1 MIYLLILQS
10 GDIEANPGPV
20 KYPCGICNRNVAWN
34 AKAIQCDGCDIWY
47 HAKCADIGP
56 DSYKALTNSSVSWI
70 CIHCGIPNLS
80 SSHCTDLESFAS
92 ANPFLPLK
100 PDSYSKEHD
109 KGASNSLNSI
119 HFSSTPKRG
128 NIRQDH
134 ALNVSHIMIE
144 TSSSHVGSSESEP
157 SSSYLEGS
165 QLASFTFTCIGKNSS
180 NTSSH
185 QVKDKLTILII
196 NFQSVRNKRTELH
209 NIISSCAPDI
219 IIGSETHIDNDY
231 HNAEFLPPNIPAE
244 HKYQI
249 FRKDRKELINK
260 SGGGVTI
267 MVRPDLPAEECSDL
281 DTTCEIKWA
290 KVRTSS
296 NEAILIG
303 AYYREPKSK
312 IEALDELK
320 KSLSKIQNDPSYRN
334 MKIFLGGDFNLGD
347 IEWEVGRPMV
357 GARDKVHCDTPNEL
371 LLLAGTNQQSPNL
384 SRSNP

>member
-1 MIYLLILQS
+1 
-10 GDIEANPGPV
+10 
-20 KYPCGICNRNVAWN
+20 
-34 AKAIQCDGCDIWY
+34 
-47 HAKCADIGP
+47 
-56 DSYKALTNSSVSWI
+56 
-70 CIHCGIPNLS
+70 
-80 SSHCTDLESFAS
+80 
-92 ANPFLPLK
+92 
-100 PDSYSKEHD
+100 
-109 KGASNSLNSI
+109 
-119 HFSSTPKRG
+119 
-128 NIRQDH
+128 
-134 ALNVSHIMIE
+134 MIE

-165 QLASFTFTCIGKNSS
+165 QLASFTSIGKNSS

-185 QVKDKLTILII
+185 KVKDKLTILII

-219 IIGSETHIDNDY
+219 IIGSETHTDNDF
-231 HNAEFLPPNIPAE
+231 HNAQFLPPNIPAE

-267 MVRPDLPAEECSDL
+267 MVRPDLPAEECLDL
-281 DTTCEIKWA
+281 DSTCEIKWA

-312 IEALDELK
+312 IEALDELE

-357 GARDKVHCDTPNEL
+357 DARDKVHCDKILQISSYYSLEQINNRPTRQGRILDL
-371 LLLAGTNQQSPNL
+371 LFTSHPSLIQ
-384 SRSNP
+384 R